1 MSPGLATA
9 GSAGSDCE
17 AGRAVAALER
27 GVAVDERP
35 CAISATNTA
44 KPAVS
49 AALEPI
55 TQRRM

>member
-1 MSPGLATA
+1 
-9 GSAGSDCE
+9 
-17 AGRAVAALER
+17 VAEVER
-27 GVAVDERP
+27 GVALDDLP
-35 CAISATNTA
+35 CATSATNTA